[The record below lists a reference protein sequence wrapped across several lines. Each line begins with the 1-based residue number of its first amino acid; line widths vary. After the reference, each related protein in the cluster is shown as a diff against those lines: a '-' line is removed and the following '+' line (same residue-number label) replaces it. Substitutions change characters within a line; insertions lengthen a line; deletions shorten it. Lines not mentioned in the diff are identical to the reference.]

1 MSATSSIS
9 SAPPP
14 ELPYRS
20 ALPELISLVRIATDG
35 SSPISSARADLSHF
49 VLQQK
54 YRSSKT
60 DRFLFKDEPH
70 EGLRAGATHSARNVS
85 GSCLCLEIAHRRVT
99 ERRRIWGREA
109 ADKGGGVAS
118 DLKLDC
124 RRGLYKRGWEE
135 LERGAGCVAL
145 EEANAAK
152 KMGRWRC
159 GGESSGSNGI

>member
-1 MSATSSIS
+1 M
-9 SAPPP
+9 
-14 ELPYRS
+14 
-20 ALPELISLVRIATDG
+20 LV
-35 SSPISSARADLSHF
+35 SQLH
-49 VLQQK
+49 
-54 YRSSKT
+54 
-60 DRFLFKDEPH
+60 
-70 EGLRAGATHSARNVS
+70 RNVS

-124 RRGLYKRGWEE
+124 CRGLYKRGWEE